1 MGRGS
6 RVWRCS
12 GPPLPA
18 PTSHSG
24 TLKLAR
30 HGLASV
36 TGPWLPC
43 QTFPVH
49 ALLPS
54 KPLSPRPAPPR
65 GSLDLSTL
73 APLTPVSWLFSRSK
87 GCRCL
92 VLHLECPL
100 GQSPCLRSLSAAQCL
115 HHSGLPGRLKA
126 GETRKR
132 LETLQS
138 SQVSVG
144 LVGGLF
150 LLRIRSLQTVYK
162 DPRQHLPPSVL
173 RQRSRRC
180 FWLHTLNRQRT
191 AVLQTHWRP
200 VRWTCKAVPPT
211 CPLCYIFANMVLE

>member
-30 HGLASV
+30 HGSASV

-144 LVGGLF
+144 LGG
-150 LLRIRSLQTVYK
+150 RSLSPAYQEPPDGEQGPQTAPAPFCASSAFAAVLLAAH
-162 DPRQHLPPSVL
+162 PEPPEDSSAADTLASCAVDMQGGAPHVSSVL
-173 RQRSRRC
+173 
-180 FWLHTLNRQRT
+180 
-191 AVLQTHWRP
+191 
-200 VRWTCKAVPPT
+200 
-211 CPLCYIFANMVLE
+211 YIC